1 MLSHVLSFS
10 LTALTSPW
18 ASAEL
23 ANIAHASN
31 RVLSSRDHSI
41 LYTVAHALCTQPPP
55 FNACSELYA
64 ALRKHIFSYVHGS
77 VFLNVVHVCMFICM
91 YVCTCDCCLLSLSV
105 SSLSLSLSLSPLYL
119 LYRNFLVCLWHSC
132 ADSVLRLLREA
143 AEVRFFSVLLF
154 HTVNAFCPIPPFP
167 LPPPHRHQHHQHF
180 LFDHPLDQHHHHFF
194 LITLLITISS

>member
-91 YVCTCDCCLLSLSV
+91 YVCTCDCCLLSLCCIVTFLCVCGIRVQIRCCACYARLLKYV
-105 SSLSLSLSLSPLYL
+105 SSLSSYFTLSTPFVPSPL
-119 LYRNFLVCLWHSC
+119 
-132 ADSVLRLLREA
+132 
-143 AEVRFFSVLLF
+143 
-154 HTVNAFCPIPPFP
+154 
-167 LPPPHRHQHHQHF
+167 F
-180 LFDHPLDQHHHHFF
+180 LFLLLIVISIISIFF
-194 LITLLITISS
+194 LITLLSLAWAVCDE